1 MNNILE
7 KKQLFYAVSGVKNS
21 GKTTLI
27 TKLLPVLT
35 GQGLKVATIKHDGH
49 DFRTDVPGTDTF
61 AHFQAGA
68 YGTVVF
74 SEHKFMVVKKQPEEA
89 RAEQMTPEQMAAA
102 WFPEADLILL
112 EGFKDSGYPKLEIIR
127 RGNSSD
133 CVCRG
138 RNLRAVVTD
147 LAPGAVKGLP
157 EGVPVFG
164 LEDVESISELILK
177 DLFPLSGNTKEII

>member
-1 MNNILE
+1 MNKRLE
-7 KKQLFYAVSGVKNS
+7 KKPLFYAVSGVKNS

-35 GQGLKVATIKHDGH
+35 GRGLKVATIKHDGH
-49 DFRTDVPGTDTF
+49 DFQTDVPGTDTF

-74 SEHKFMVVKKQPEEA
+74 SDHKFMVVKKQPEEA
-89 RAEQMTPEQMAAA
+89 Q
-102 WFPEADLILL
+102 ADLILL
-112 EGFKDSGYPKLEIIR
+112 EGFKDSGYPKMEPIR
-127 RGNSSD
+127 GANSSD

-138 RNLRAVVTD
+138 HNLRAVVTD

-164 LEDVESISELILK
+164 LEDVESIAEFILK